1 MTTREQIITRIKEA
15 MDEEHV
21 QFVWT
26 GRSFGMD
33 VTDGKPW
40 FHVASTFVVF
50 KNYRAVYSGVYKEG
64 VGFLRLDGFRDN
76 PIFVAMRRGASL
88 KNHVEMI
95 EEIEKHFDQI
105 HTYACKYEVIAREC
119 YDLEDISSR
128 SFHDF
133 LDEYGDNM
141 ENHDLYMKCSKQ
153 KKMLEQEQAIGRQS
167 FRRFVELGRE
177 LQEF

>member
-40 FHVASTFVVF
+40 FHVASTFVVL
-50 KNYRAVYSGVYKEG
+50 KNYRAVHSGVYKEG

-105 HTYACKYEVIAREC
+105 HTYACKHEVFAREC
-119 YDLEDISSR
+119 YDLEDMTSKSLYE
-128 SFHDF
+128 F
-133 LDEYGDNM
+133 LDEFGNTS
-141 ENHDLYMKCSKQ
+141 ENHNLYITASK
-153 KKMLEQEQAIGRQS
+153 KREQLARAIGRQS